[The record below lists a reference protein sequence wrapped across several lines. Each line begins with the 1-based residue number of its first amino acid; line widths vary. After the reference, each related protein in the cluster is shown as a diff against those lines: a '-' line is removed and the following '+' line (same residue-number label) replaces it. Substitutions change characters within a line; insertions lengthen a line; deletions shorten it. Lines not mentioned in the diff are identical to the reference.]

1 MLARSVERPRCIAG
15 SATFT
20 TEPSIKLRLL
30 PRMVTGSTH
39 RVSLSSLW
47 AGLRGG
53 NVSQGRRCGPS
64 KAISRVLNQA
74 RTYPIPHRLAWPC
87 GMDRRWQRIKR
98 MSLLA
103 GNICRASETLLQL
116 GRGCKDNHAVAS
128 TAHGAGPLDAALAIS
143 SRASKSEPRHAR
155 G

>member
-39 RVSLSSLW
+39 RVSLLSLW

-53 NVSQGRRCGPS
+53 SVSHGRRCGPS
-64 KAISRVLNQA
+64 KAISRVLSQA
-74 RTYPIPHRLAWPC
+74 RTYPIPHPLA
-87 GMDRRWQRIKR
+87 
-98 MSLLA
+98 A
-103 GNICRASETLLQL
+103 GSGDINARA
-116 GRGCKDNHAVAS
+116 HAVAIVV
-128 TAHGAGPLDAALAIS
+128 TAPKPLLFHTAYQACRFGLTGMRLRVMDG
-143 SRASKSEPRHAR
+143 SKA
-155 G
+155 